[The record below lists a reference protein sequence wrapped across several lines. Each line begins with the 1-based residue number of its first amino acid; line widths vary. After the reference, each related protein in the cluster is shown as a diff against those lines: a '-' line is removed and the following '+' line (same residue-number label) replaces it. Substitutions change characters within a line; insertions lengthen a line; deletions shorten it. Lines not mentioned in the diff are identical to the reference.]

1 MADYQRY
8 TVFNLPYCG
17 QLFYFAYSVELQNI
31 PRAKRDKPSVFTLNL
46 LLLLSDALYPAIMFL
61 HHKQDVKQ
69 RLPKEISFKD
79 SILIFD
85 DDPIDSLLL
94 DHHSL
99 REKQC

>member
-1 MADYQRY
+1 MAYYQRY

-17 QLFYFAYSVELQNI
+17 QLFYFADSVELQNI
-31 PRAKRDKPSVFTLNL
+31 PRYKRDKPSVFTFNL

-69 RLPKEISFKD
+69 RLSKEISFKD

-99 REKQC
+99 